1 MFSNVL
7 CLVIITVLAGKC
19 LSAKCS
25 SDKKSDIVFLIDG
38 SASVSSEGF
47 QKIKDFIG
55 QFLTLFPVG
64 PSETQIGIMVFGDDA
79 HIEFHLNAHGSAAD
93 VTNAIQNIRFP
104 EAGTEVIAA
113 AMRLVR
119 SSMFTGNGRRQ
130 NAEGVV
136 ILLTDGGSITSP
148 ENIVAA
154 DELKADGVTIY
165 TAGVSK
171 GPNNVQTE
179 MELLAS
185 KVEYFFRVDDFG
197 AFDKLQGPLAVTAC
211 NNTGGCLC
219 FNGGSCVPGHT
230 SCQCHPAFTGWSC
243 QYNICSAVYSPC
255 LPHGSCHVNG
265 NDYTCTCDPG
275 FTGNHCDIDIDD
287 CASSSCLN
295 GTCVDGVNWF
305 YCACFPGYT
314 GRFCDEE
321 IDECALNTPCRNGAT
336 CHDLIADFRCT
347 CVHGYTDKSCST
359 DINECASVP
368 CQNNGTCQDRVNDV
382 ECQCPVGYYGWFCE
396 TATCQPTMA
405 DVIFLLDSSISQTED
420 DFKKQLAFVNQ
431 FIDHVVVD
439 ERNFRVGVV
448 TFSFKAHLEIGLNDY
463 KDNVTLKEAV
473 NNITFR
479 PGGTL
484 THLGLD
490 EVTKHVQD
498 ILPERL
504 FGKKAKRYVFLLTDG
519 MSTNRQST
527 LQAAA
532 KLKTN
537 VTKVLAIGIGSE
549 VSQDEL
555 LGVASPGD
563 ERAPGYVFSVHN
575 FNALYTVIEQLVAL
589 TCDECFWNTSSD
601 VTFLLDMRSD
611 ISDLDFSQAVDALT
625 YILTDTLNKNF
636 NVTVRLALVSYDDE
650 RVQIQRHLTD
660 TATTDS
666 LIQYIQ
672 TLTVIRS
679 CDGGST
685 GSCGSLNI
693 NTLDKALHKI
703 EHDIFS
709 ESADDTRQI
718 IILLTNGDSRVSRGP
733 GSTLAR
739 LKGSGRLVFVVG
751 VGEGFKIESAQG
763 LVSDPA
769 YIFVSR
775 FGETHRNLDLIATEV
790 FYSSCQLS
798 NDF

>member
-1 MFSNVL
+1 MSVKVGRFFIRRKYVFKCALFGYNNCFSREM
-7 CLVIITVLAGKC
+7 
-19 LSAKCS
+19 
-25 SDKKSDIVFLIDG
+25 LIR
-38 SASVSSEGF
+38 
-47 QKIKDFIG
+47 
-55 QFLTLFPVG
+55 
-64 PSETQIGIMVFGDDA
+64 
-79 HIEFHLNAHGSAAD
+79 N
-93 VTNAIQNIRFP
+93 FP

-275 FTGNHCDIDIDD
+275 FTGNHCDI
-287 CASSSCLN
+287 
-295 GTCVDGVNWF
+295 
-305 YCACFPGYT
+305 
-314 GRFCDEE
+314 E

-347 CVHGYTDKSCST
+347 CVHGYTDKSCS
-359 DINECASVP
+359 
-368 CQNNGTCQDRVNDV
+368 
-382 ECQCPVGYYGWFCE
+382 

-763 LVSDPA
+763 LTPNVPSGISD
-769 YIFVSR
+769 
-775 FGETHRNLDLIATEV
+775 T
-790 FYSSCQLS
+790 
-798 NDF
+798 